1 MPDPRQLHGGA
12 TRVLSLAMV
21 ALGVA
26 LVVRTLTAG
35 GGALALGVLL
45 GVLFVLAGGA
55 RLYLQARGG
64 GR

>member
-21 ALGVA
+21 VLGVA

-55 RLYLQARGG
+55 RLYLQ
-64 GR
+64 GRRR

>member
-12 TRVLSLAMV
+12 TRLLSLAMV
-21 ALGVA
+21 VLGVA

-35 GGALALGVLL
+35 GGVLALGVLL
-45 GVLFVLAGGA
+45 GALFVLAGGA